1 MSTREAKQFDGKS
14 AGCHLRVFLQDLIS
28 VHSYQK
34 KSHKMNDDERE
45 PTITETTEE
54 SSQLEESIRSG
65 PVKSQGNAISK
76 RRPQDILCGRGVPI
90 QTYHGNL
97 RLHELVESFRE
108 RYLAADRKD
117 KPSLIRAVLE
127 EVKNE
132 GGRFL
137 KRSDEDENVWE
148 EVDATYAY
156 EKVSHA
162 LRCKKGRKATG
173 RGIKNV
179 SKVSREANTAAE
191 VRVFSLELS
200 SSSGDAGRYVGPSM
214 VHNENLL
221 SNIAAR
227 NLLQY
232 QAAHE
237 LAQYRLWASGGVPNH
252 RVILGGSNLGLHLQL
267 GALFGS
273 RSSGSSILDDPRLGL
288 RF

>member
-1 MSTREAKQFDGKS
+1 
-14 AGCHLRVFLQDLIS
+14 V
-28 VHSYQK
+28 
-34 KSHKMNDDERE
+34 
-45 PTITETTEE
+45 PT
-54 SSQLEESIRSG
+54 
-65 PVKSQGNAISK
+65 
-76 RRPQDILCGRGVPI
+76 

-97 RLHELVESFRE
+97 RLHQLVESFRE

-162 LRCKKGRKATG
+162 LRCKKSRKSAI

-179 SKVSREANTAAE
+179 SKVSREPNTAGEA
-191 VRVFSLELS
+191 RVFSLELS
-200 SSSGDAGRYVGPSM
+200 SSSGYVGRYGCPSM

-221 SNIAAR
+221 SSIAAR

-232 QAAHE
+232 QAAQE
-237 LAQYRLWASGGVPNH
+237 LAQYRLWASGGVLSH
-252 RVILGGSNLGLHLQL
+252 RDILGGFNLGLHLQL
-267 GALFGS
+267 GALLGS

-288 RF
+288 RLY